1 MVRFHP
7 LQPKRKRANDL
18 KPLTRKKSTRTPGGK
33 AKWTDDQKLQVA
45 ATYVMLGNLSEVALA
60 TGISYNTIKVWRY
73 QQWFK
78 DLVLEIR
85 DEDVAQLDANLQRVI
100 KKALVGLEDRLD
112 HGDYQYDPK
121 TGKPIRI
128 PVKAHIA
135 LKATSELLT
144 KQDKL
149 RARPEKAELEKT
161 IDDRLAKLAA
171 EFQRFAKARDVTP
184 VVEAIGFPL
193 PDVTSNITDV

>member
-1 MVRFHP
+1 MMR
-7 LQPKRKRANDL
+7 
-18 KPLTRKKSTRTPGGK
+18 PLTRKKSTRTGGK
-33 AKWTDDQKLQVA
+33 AIWTEDQKLQVA
-45 ATYVMLGNLSEVALA
+45 ASYVMLGNLSEVALA
-60 TGISYNTIKVWRY
+60 TGISYNTIKVWKY

-78 DLVLEIR
+78 DLLLEIR
-85 DEDVAQLDANLQRVI
+85 DEDIAQLDSNLQRVI
-100 KKALVGLEDRLD
+100 GKALKGLEDRLD
-112 HGDYQYDPK
+112 NGDYQYDPK
-121 TGKPIRI
+121 SGKPIRI
-128 PVKAHIA
+128 PVKAHVA

-184 VVEAIGFPL
+184 VVKAIGFPL
-193 PDVTSNITDV
+193 SDVTGNEIEGVKDNA